1 MYPLDSIG
9 ILIHQQLISSLD
21 QNPSI
26 QFRSEIMD
34 RPEHLPEPAVL
45 PATDPGRSW
54 GNKEM
59 REAEDRYDTCRV
71 TLYINNNTNIK
82 QHYYIRIH
90 DIIYM
95 YIYYIV
101 SMMYI
106 SDIFP
111 AWYRTLLM
119 LYRCS
124 ATRHLAPIETTGGNP
139 KWVCLKI
146 WHPTES
152 TGLSSLVITFFHFPI
167 TLKYVDVC
175 WRDHLD
181 GGPCSKRPIPSLAP
195 KPRSW
200 CCPTSLPVLEAQWEA
215 RAEAQHFSMIQKVFI
230 IIHQWTN
237 DNLIYFSIIGP

>member
-152 TGLSSLVITFFHFPI
+152 TGLSSLVITFFHFPYYSKI
-167 TLKYVDVC
+167 C
-175 WRDHLD
+175 WRMLTWPL
-181 GGPCSKRPIPSLAP
+181 GWGPMFKETHSITCAETTLLVLSNFAACVGSSMGSQGWGPTFFNDPKSVHHNPS
-195 KPRSW
+195 
-200 CCPTSLPVLEAQWEA
+200 
-215 RAEAQHFSMIQKVFI
+215 M
-230 IIHQWTN
+230 N
-237 DNLIYFSIIGP
+237 